1 MPCFPVQDLGIQVP
15 ARDLPR
21 SLEARAGPLQDGTGP
36 RRLRF
41 LPKPRA
47 RSPPRS
53 GTMHTVHD
61 KALYSQPRVS
71 WGIEVGMPGG
81 GAGLLQLLLG
91 LHGGVG
97 WRLLER
103 TPGPARSCAL
113 SPPSGGLALRP
124 GTMGQR
130 YPPTRGPPAP
140 PGAPLQA
147 AHPHCPG
154 TWRSSPGPW
163 SSCIQSPEEQESL
176 DARPRP
182 QALSQALPGALP
194 PKAPP
199 AGATPAKPPLR
210 PSPSDQA
217 LQGST

>member
-1 MPCFPVQDLGIQVP
+1 MSGG
-15 ARDLPR
+15 ARGQ
-21 SLEARAGPLQDGTGP
+21 SLERVGLKTAAAHAPLSCPGPGDPGP
-36 RRLRF
+36 SQGSAQEPGGKGWAPPRWNRPQEAEI

-47 RSPPRS
+47 RSPLRS
-53 GTMHTVHD
+53 GTTHTVQD
-61 KALYSQPRVS
+61 KALYSQPRAS
-71 WGIEVGMPGG
+71 RGTEVGMPGG

-113 SPPSGGLALRP
+113 SPPSRGLALRP
-124 GTMGQR
+124 GTVGQR

-140 PGAPLQA
+140 LGAPPWAPLQA

-163 SSCIQSPEEQESL
+163 SSCIRSPEGQESL
-176 DARPRP
+176 DA
-182 QALSQALPGALP
+182 
-194 PKAPP
+194 
-199 AGATPAKPPLR
+199 
-210 PSPSDQA
+210 
-217 LQGST
+217 